1 MCWAAMAA
9 FAIDA
14 TIKVKPSKPR
24 IVFRII
30 FLPRS
35 PSFVMMPQ
43 AQATRRKYGDVQVGA

>member
-1 MCWAAMAA
+1 MCSAAMAA

-14 TIKVKPSKPR
+14 TIKVKPSKLR

-35 PSFVMMPQ
+35 PSFVTMLQ

>member
-1 MCWAAMAA
+1 MCWAATAA

-14 TIKVKPSKPR
+14 TTKVKPSKLR

-35 PSFVMMPQ
+35 PSFVTMLQ
-43 AQATRRKYGDVQVGA
+43 AQATPRKYGDVQVGP